1 MRWHEIYE
9 FDQSMS
15 TVGKGL
21 VLDILAPFRAQGV
34 ASITVQQIIDQL
46 QDSPDLDGIQLDQ
59 DFVRSVLQDEKGIR
73 IEPDPSNMQMTVFMD
88 GQKAPQSKGQSGQE
102 KERIRQ
108 SAVRQAKRGE

>member
-34 ASITVQQIIDQL
+34 PSITVQQIIDQL
-46 QDSPDLDGIQLDQ
+46 QDSPDLDGIQIDQ
-59 DFVRSVLQDEKGIR
+59 DFIMSVLQSENGMR
-73 IEPDPSNMQMTVFMD
+73 IEPDPSNMQMTVFLD
-88 GQKAPQSKGQSGQE
+88 GQKAPKSKSQSGQE

-108 SAVRQAKRGE
+108 SAVRQATRGD